1 MPASP
6 ARLWVGR
13 KTGDGP
19 CSAGG
24 AYGGLPQ
31 KAGGE
36 ELRLYWEAAL
46 ALLSTVDLKMQNSC
60 YLGEVIS
67 KQKLS
72 NAD

>member
-1 MPASP
+1 M
-6 ARLWVGR
+6 
-13 KTGDGP
+13 
-19 CSAGG
+19 
-24 AYGGLPQ
+24 PQ
-31 KAGGE
+31 KAGGG